1 MCLRILSPTVVLLW
15 LRLLR
20 MENLVGWLRQLGD
33 IQLPLLD
40 ALSFDRLLLLVR
52 LMCFLFD

>member
-1 MCLRILSPTVVLLW
+1 MCLRVLSPTVVLLW

>member
-1 MCLRILSPTVVLLW
+1 
-15 LRLLR
+15 
-20 MENLVGWLRQLGD
+20 LRQLGD

-40 ALSFDRLLLLVR
+40 ALSFYRLLLLVR